1 MSEADNMPNERRC
14 GEDRREALT
23 DRRQRQASTSD
34 PGEDVM
40 PNERRCGEDR
50 REALTDRRQRQA
62 DTSAPGADNMPDD
75 RRGGVERR
83 KALVDRR
90 QHQADTSAPG
100 FVERR
105 SGKDRRQSVVD
116 RRLGLDRCRGPG
128 RRRSDDR
135 KSAEEGHMS
144 DEQFEF
150 LMAIDEY
157 KRANAKPFPT
167 WTEVLEVIKALGYRK
182 VAAPQPL
189 AEARRHEKEQPGPAV
204 EPEPAPAGTP

>member
-1 MSEADNMPNERRC
+1 MSETNDTFSNDRRS
-14 GEDRREALT
+14 GED
-23 DRRQRQASTSD
+23 
-34 PGEDVM
+34 
-40 PNERRCGEDR
+40 
-50 REALTDRRQRQA
+50 
-62 DTSAPGADNMPDD
+62 
-75 RRGGVERR
+75 RR

-90 QHQADTSAPG
+90 QHQTDMTAPG

-135 KSAEEGHMS
+135 RAAEEGHMS

-150 LMAIDEY
+150 LMAIEEY

-167 WTEVLEVIKALGYRK
+167 WTEVLEVMKALGYRK

-189 AEARRHEKEQPGPAV
+189 AEARRRQEEDPVSSAEPVPAS
-204 EPEPAPAGTP
+204 TP